1 MRTAGSFVAARKER
15 LKVSVKP
22 DQYNRAL
29 IFVMGEGDQR
39 GRLYM
44 VNPLLAVQQG
54 RNPVPRARRFPAR
67 VGR

>member
-1 MRTAGSFVAARKER
+1 MRAAESFVAARKEH
-15 LKVSVKP
+15 LKVSGKP

-44 VNPLLAVQQG
+44 VNPLSAVQQD